1 MDKNIFKTIIVTLIA
16 IICVLSFTWGT
27 LTIFAPYKVGKF
39 AQDLGAEKVAIAYF
53 ETDYKRNKS
62 NDRLYNL
69 TASGFYAKKYSKT
82 IKYGLELL
90 KRDSFKNLYTND
102 RYIDV
107 CIYVLQSKYLT
118 NHEDLIAFLLNHSLH
133 YNGEKI
139 VDFAEYKPIITSIMF
154 LANSKGDKHFLEI
167 LLSTLLVD
175 EKIGQDSFEIEQDY
189 IIFTT
194 LIQNL
199 QKLIN
204 G

>member
-1 MDKNIFKTIIVTLIA
+1 MEKNIFKTIIVTLIA
-16 IICVLSFTWGT
+16 IICVLSFTWGMF
-27 LTIFAPYKVGKF
+27 TIFAPYKVGKF
-39 AQDLGAEKVAIAYF
+39 AQDLGAEKVAFAYF

-69 TASGFYAKKYSKT
+69 TASGFYAKKYNKT

-90 KRDSFKNLYTND
+90 KRDSFEKSYTNKN
-102 RYIDV
+102 YINTCV
-107 CIYVLQSKYLT
+107 FVLQSKYFT
-118 NHEDLIAFLLNHSLH
+118 NHEDLIIFLLDHSLH

-139 VDFAEYKPIITSIMF
+139 VDFNKYVTIINSVMF

-167 LLSTLLVD
+167 LLSTLLED

-189 IIFTT
+189 QAFTK
-194 LIQNL
+194 LKSNL
-199 QKLIN
+199 QTLIN

>member
-1 MDKNIFKTIIVTLIA
+1 M
-16 IICVLSFTWGT
+16 FTSSQ
-27 LTIFAPYKVGKF
+27 Y
-39 AQDLGAEKVAIAYF
+39 EK
-53 ETDYKRNKS
+53 K
-62 NDRLYNL
+62 
-69 TASGFYAKKYSKT
+69 
-82 IKYGLELL
+82 LL